1 MIENFKDMEMRKSGV
16 VYSSTLEQIKK
27 LYAVDPE
34 KAGEFAISAIELVL
48 CGGISSTDMMIEL
61 MLEPAKTMVERDK
74 DKYDMKVQTAKEKKM
89 YEQKLDRIAELHK
102 QGLKQRDIGERL
114 GLSQQIVS
122 YRMSVIK
129 TEYPEL
135 LATSEQGEAQD
146 IETLPANFVF

>member
-89 YEQKLDRIAELHK
+89 YEQKLDRIAELYK

-146 IETLPANFVF
+146 VETLPANFVF

>member
-27 LYAVDPE
+27 LYAADPE
-34 KAGEFAISAIELVL
+34 KAGELAISAIELVL

-89 YEQKLDRIAELHK
+89 YEQKLDRIAELYK

-114 GLSQQIVS
+114 GLSQQIIS
-122 YRMSVIK
+122 RRMAIIK

-135 LATSEQGEAQD
+135 LAEE
-146 IETLPANFVF
+146 